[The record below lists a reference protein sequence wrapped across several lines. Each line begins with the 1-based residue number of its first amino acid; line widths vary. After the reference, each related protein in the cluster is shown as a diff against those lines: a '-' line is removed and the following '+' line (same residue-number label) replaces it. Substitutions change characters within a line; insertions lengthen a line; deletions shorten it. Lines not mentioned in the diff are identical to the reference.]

1 MNSLVETAAAE
12 QVEGAVAAPRQIPRQ
27 IPLQLPSGATVLPS
41 GPSALAD
48 LLAKAGKEGR
58 PLRVKL
64 GVDPTSADL
73 HLGHAVVLRALKRF
87 QDAGHQII
95 LLIGGFTATIG
106 DPTGRDVTRPAL
118 TCEQVAANA
127 QTYLEQAGKIIDL
140 ARTEVVNNNDWLG
153 AMSAAQLVSL
163 SSMVT
168 VNQLLAKDSFGTRIE
183 KQQSV
188 AVHELLYPVLQGFD
202 SVHLRADIE
211 VGGSDQRFNV
221 LMGRQLQALFKQEP
235 QLALLMP
242 LLEGTDGVQKM
253 SKSLGNAIGLRDAP
267 DDMFAKC
274 MRIPDDKIV
283 RWFELATSSTFSEVA
298 EIAGQLAAGVN
309 PKDLKERLAKR
320 IVSELHG
327 ADAGEQA
334 IATWLA
340 VHCQRQVPD
349 EMAVLAVESAT
360 SVVDLLVAAAF
371 ASSRNNARQLI
382 KGDGVRLDAVKVQDE
397 KLMVT
402 VAVGAGN
409 VLQVGR
415 RKFVRLV
422 NPVKV

>member
-1 MNSLVETAAAE
+1 MNGLTERPTAEAVEVPVSLLTPA
-12 QVEGAVAAPRQIPRQ
+12 
-27 IPLQLPSGATVLPS
+27 PLQIPSGAMVLPGS
-41 GPSALAD
+41 QGAL
-48 LLAKAGKEGR
+48 LELQAKAQQEGR
-58 PLRVKL
+58 PLRIKL

-87 QDAGHQII
+87 QDAGHQVI

-118 TCEQVAANA
+118 TAEQVAANA

-140 ARTEVVNNNDWLG
+140 SRTEVVNNNDWLG
-153 AMSAAQLVSL
+153 AMSAAQLVAL
-163 SSMVT
+163 TSMVT
-168 VNQLLAKDSFGTRIE
+168 VNQLLAKDSFGARIE

-221 LMGRQLQALFKQEP
+221 LMGRQLQSLFKQEP

-274 MRIPDDKIV
+274 MRIPDDKIM
-283 RWFELATSSTFSEVA
+283 RWFELATSASFSEISA
-298 EIAGQLAAGVN
+298 MAGLLSEGVN
-309 PKDLKERLAKR
+309 PKEVKERLAKR
-320 IVSELHG
+320 IVSEMHG
-327 ADAGEQA
+327 EAAGEQA
-334 IATWLA
+334 LASWLA
-340 VHCQRQVPD
+340 VHCQRQAPTEMDDLQVP
-349 EMAVLAVESAT
+349 VAT
-360 SVVDLLVAAAF
+360 SVVELLVTAGLAP
-371 ASSRNNARQLI
+371 SRNQARQLL
-382 KGDGVRLDAVKVQDE
+382 KGGGVRLDDVKVLDE
-397 KLMVT
+397 KQMVDL
-402 VAVGAGN
+402 AADASS

-422 NPVKV
+422 NSTKM

>member
-1 MNSLVETAAAE
+1 MNELTEKPAQEPVEVPVSLLTPA
-12 QVEGAVAAPRQIPRQ
+12 
-27 IPLQLPSGATVLPS
+27 PLQIPSGAMILPGS
-41 GPSALAD
+41 QTAL
-48 LLAKAGKEGR
+48 LELQAKAQQEGR
-58 PLRVKL
+58 ALRIKL

-118 TCEQVAANA
+118 TAEQVAANA

-140 ARTEVVNNNDWLG
+140 SRTEVVNNNDWLG
-153 AMSAAQLVSL
+153 AMSAAQLVAL
-163 SSMVT
+163 TSMVT
-168 VNQLLAKDSFGTRIE
+168 VNQLLAKDSFGARIE

-221 LMGRQLQALFKQEP
+221 LMGRQLQSLFKQEP

-274 MRIPDDKIV
+274 MRIPDDKIM
-283 RWFELATSSTFSEVA
+283 RWFELATSASFSEISAVA
-298 EIAGQLAAGVN
+298 GLLSEGVN
-309 PKDLKERLAKR
+309 PKEMKERLAKR
-320 IVSELHG
+320 IVSEMHG
-327 ADAGEQA
+327 EAAGEQA
-334 IATWLA
+334 LASWLA
-340 VHCQRQVPD
+340 VHCQRQAPAEMDELQVP
-349 EMAVLAVESAT
+349 VVT
-360 SVVDLLVAAAF
+360 SVVELLVTATLT
-371 ASSRNNARQLI
+371 SSRNQARQLI
-382 KGDGVRLDAVKVQDE
+382 KGGGVRLDDVKVLDE
-397 KLMVT
+397 KQMVDL
-402 VAVGAGN
+402 AIGASC

-422 NPVKV
+422 NSTKM

>member
-1 MNSLVETAAAE
+1 MKSILTAPD
-12 QVEGAVAAPRQIPRQ
+12 QVPV
-27 IPLQLPSGATVLPS
+27 LLPSGAMVLPGS
-41 GPSALAD
+41 ETALAD
-48 LLAKAGKEGR
+48 LLAKAEKEGR
-58 PLRVKL
+58 PLRIKL

-118 TCEQVAANA
+118 TSEQVAANA
-127 QTYLEQAGKIIDL
+127 KTYLEQAGKIIDL
-140 ARTEVVNNNDWLG
+140 SRTEVVNNNDWLG
-153 AMSAAQLVSL
+153 AMSAAELVSL
-163 SSMVT
+163 TSMVT

-253 SKSLGNAIGLRDAP
+253 SKSLGNSIGLRDAP

-283 RWFELATSSTFSEVA
+283 RWFELATSASASD
-298 EIAGQLAAGVN
+298 IAFVVELLSAGTN
-309 PKDLKERLAKR
+309 PKDVKETLAKR
-320 IVSELHG
+320 IVAEMHG
-327 ADAGEQA
+327 AEAGDNAHASWQ
-334 IATWLA
+334 A
-340 VHCQRQVPD
+340 VHCQRLAPA
-349 EMAVLAVESAT
+349 EMPELEVAVATAVVE
-360 SVVDLLVAAAF
+360 LLVTAELAP
-371 ASSRNNARQLI
+371 SRNQARQLI
-382 KGDGVRLDAVKVQDE
+382 KGGGVRLDDVKVQDE
-397 KLMVT
+397 KLVVT
-402 VAVGAGN
+402 VAAGVSN

-422 NPVKV
+422 NSTNL

>member
-1 MNSLVETAAAE
+1 MKSILTAPN
-12 QVEGAVAAPRQIPRQ
+12 QVPV
-27 IPLQLPSGATVLPS
+27 LLPSGAMVLPGS
-41 GPSALAD
+41 ETALAD
-48 LLAKAGKEGR
+48 LLAKAEKEGR
-58 PLRVKL
+58 PLRIKL

-118 TCEQVAANA
+118 TSEQVAANA
-127 QTYLEQAGKIIDL
+127 KTYLEQAGKIIDL
-140 ARTEVVNNNDWLG
+140 SRTEVVNNNDWLG
-153 AMSAAQLVSL
+153 AMSAAELVSL
-163 SSMVT
+163 TSMVT

-253 SKSLGNAIGLRDAP
+253 SKSLGNSIGLRDAP

-283 RWFELATSSTFSEVA
+283 RWFELATSASAS
-298 EIAGQLAAGVN
+298 EIAFVVELLSAGTN
-309 PKDLKERLAKR
+309 PKDVKETLAKR
-320 IVSELHG
+320 IVAEMHG
-327 ADAGEQA
+327 AEAGDNAHASWQV
-334 IATWLA
+334 
-340 VHCQRQVPD
+340 VHCQRLAPA
-349 EMAVLAVESAT
+349 EMPELEVAVATAVVE
-360 SVVDLLVAAAF
+360 LLVTAELAP
-371 ASSRNNARQLI
+371 SRNQARQLI
-382 KGDGVRLDAVKVQDE
+382 KGGGVRLDDVKVQDE
-397 KLMVT
+397 KLVVT
-402 VAVGAGN
+402 VAAGVSN

-422 NPVKV
+422 NSTNL

>member
-1 MNSLVETAAAE
+1 MKPLLTAPN
-12 QVEGAVAAPRQIPRQ
+12 QVPA
-27 IPLQLPSGATVLPS
+27 LLPSGAMVLPGS
-41 GPSALAD
+41 QSALAD
-48 LLAKAGKEGR
+48 LLAKADSEGR
-58 PLRVKL
+58 PLRIKL

-118 TCEQVAANA
+118 TSEQVAANA
-127 QTYLEQAGKIIDL
+127 KTYLEQAGKVIDL

-163 SSMVT
+163 TSMVT

-221 LMGRQLQALFKQEP
+221 LMGRQLQVLFKQEP

-253 SKSLGNAIGLRDAP
+253 SKSLGNSIGLRDAP

-283 RWFELATSSTFSEVA
+283 RWFELATSASFSEVA
-298 EIAGQLAAGVN
+298 EVAGQLADGVN
-309 PKDLKERLAKR
+309 PKDVKESLAKR
-320 IVSELHG
+320 IVAEMHG
-327 ADAGEQA
+327 AEAGDQA
-334 IATWLA
+334 HASWQA
-340 VHCQRQVPD
+340 VHCHRLAPA
-349 EMAVLAVESAT
+349 EMAELEVATPTAVVE
-360 SVVDLLVAAAF
+360 LLVSAELAP
-371 ASSRNNARQLI
+371 SRNQARQLI
-382 KGDGVRLDAVKVQDE
+382 KGGGVRLDDVKVQDE
-397 KLMVT
+397 KLVVT
-402 VAVGAGN
+402 VTAGASS

-422 NPVKV
+422 NQTKM

>member
-1 MNSLVETAAAE
+1 MKSILKAPN
-12 QVEGAVAAPRQIPRQ
+12 QVPV
-27 IPLQLPSGATVLPS
+27 LLPSGAMVLPGS
-41 GPSALAD
+41 ETALAD
-48 LLAKAGKEGR
+48 LLAKAEKEGR
-58 PLRVKL
+58 PLRIKL

-118 TCEQVAANA
+118 TSEQVAANA
-127 QTYLEQAGKIIDL
+127 KTYLEQAGKIIDL
-140 ARTEVVNNNDWLG
+140 SRTEVVNNNDWLG
-153 AMSAAQLVSL
+153 AMSAAELVSL
-163 SSMVT
+163 TSMVT

-253 SKSLGNAIGLRDAP
+253 SKSLGNSIGLRDAP

-283 RWFELATSSTFSEVA
+283 RWFELATSASASD
-298 EIAGQLAAGVN
+298 IAFVVELLSAGTN
-309 PKDLKERLAKR
+309 PKDVKETLAKR
-320 IVSELHG
+320 IVAEMHG
-327 ADAGEQA
+327 AEAGDNAHASWQ
-334 IATWLA
+334 A
-340 VHCQRQVPD
+340 VHCQRLAPA
-349 EMAVLAVESAT
+349 EMPELEVAVATAVVE
-360 SVVDLLVAAAF
+360 LLVTAELAP
-371 ASSRNNARQLI
+371 SRNQARQLI
-382 KGDGVRLDAVKVQDE
+382 KGGGVRLDDVKVQDE
-397 KLMVT
+397 KLVVT
-402 VAVGAGN
+402 VAAGVSN

-422 NPVKV
+422 NSTNL

>member
-1 MNSLVETAAAE
+1 MNRVPQGPAQGPD
-12 QVEGAVAAPRQIPRQ
+12 QVLLAAPFQVPT
-27 IPLQLPSGATVLPS
+27 GAMVLPGS
-41 GPSALAD
+41 QSALAD
-48 LLAKAGKEGR
+48 LLAKAESEGR
-58 PLRVKL
+58 PLRIKL

-118 TCEQVAANA
+118 TSEQVAVNA
-127 QTYLEQAGKIIDL
+127 KTYLEQAGKIIDL
-140 ARTEVVNNNDWLG
+140 SRTEVVNNNDWLG

-163 SSMVT
+163 TSMVT

-253 SKSLGNAIGLRDAP
+253 SKSLGNSIGLRDAP

-283 RWFELATSSTFSEVA
+283 RWFELATSASFSEVA
-298 EIAGQLAAGVN
+298 EVAGMLVDGIN

-320 IVSELHG
+320 IVAEMHG
-327 ADAGEQA
+327 AEAGDQA
-334 IATWLA
+334 FASWQA
-340 VHCQRQVPD
+340 VHCQRLAPA
-349 EMAVLAVESAT
+349 EMAELEVAAAT
-360 SVVDLLVAAAF
+360 PVVDLLVAAELAP
-371 ASSRNNARQLI
+371 SRNQARQLI
-382 KGDGVRLDAVKVQDE
+382 KGGGVRLNDVKVQDE
-397 KLMVT
+397 KLVVT
-402 VAVGAGN
+402 VTAGSSS

-422 NPVKV
+422 KPTTI

>member
-1 MNSLVETAAAE
+1 MNNLLPN
-12 QVEGAVAAPRQIPRQ
+12 GAM
-27 IPLQLPSGATVLPS
+27 VLPGS
-41 GPSALAD
+41 LSALAD
-48 LLAKAGKEGR
+48 LLAKSEKEGR
-58 PLRVKL
+58 PLRIKL

-118 TCEQVAANA
+118 TSEQVAANA

-163 SSMVT
+163 TSMVT

-183 KQQSV
+183 NQQSV

-253 SKSLGNAIGLRDAP
+253 SKSLGNSIGLRDAP

-283 RWFELATSSTFSEVA
+283 RWFELATSSTSTEVA
-298 EIAGQLAAGVN
+298 EVASQLADGVN
-309 PKDLKERLAKR
+309 PKDLKERLAQR
-320 IVSELHG
+320 VVSELHG
-327 ADAGEQA
+327 AAAAELAFASWQ
-334 IATWLA
+334 A
-340 VHCQRQVPD
+340 VHCQRQIPD
-349 EMAVLAVESAT
+349 DMAVLVVSAAT
-360 SVVDLLVAAAF
+360 SVVDLLVTAAF

-382 KGDGVRLDAVKVQDE
+382 KGDGVRLDSVKVQDE

-402 VAVGAGN
+402 LAIGESI

-415 RKFVRLV
+415 RKFVRLLSPT
-422 NPVKV
+422 PV

>member
-1 MNSLVETAAAE
+1 
-12 QVEGAVAAPRQIPRQ
+12 
-27 IPLQLPSGATVLPS
+27 
-41 GPSALAD
+41 
-48 LLAKAGKEGR
+48 
-58 PLRVKL
+58 
-64 GVDPTSADL
+64 L

-118 TCEQVAANA
+118 TAEQVAANA

-140 ARTEVVNNNDWLG
+140 SRTEVVNNNDWLG
-153 AMSAAQLVSL
+153 AMSAAQLVAL
-163 SSMVT
+163 TSMVT
-168 VNQLLAKDSFGTRIE
+168 VNQLLAKDSFGARIE

-221 LMGRQLQALFKQEP
+221 LMGRQLQSLFKQEP

-274 MRIPDDKIV
+274 MRIPDDKIM
-283 RWFELATSSTFSEVA
+283 RWFELATSASFSEISTVA
-298 EIAGQLAAGVN
+298 SLLSAGVN
-309 PKDLKERLAKR
+309 PKEMKERLAKR
-320 IVSELHG
+320 IVSEMHG
-327 ADAGEQA
+327 EAAGEQA
-334 IATWLA
+334 LAAWLA
-340 VHCQRQVPD
+340 VHCQRQAPTEMDELQVP
-349 EMAVLAVESAT
+349 VAT
-360 SVVDLLVAAAF
+360 SVVELLVAAGLT
-371 ASSRNNARQLI
+371 SSRNQARQLI
-382 KGDGVRLDAVKVQDE
+382 KGGGVRLDEVKVLDE
-397 KLMVT
+397 KQMVDLAT
-402 VAVGAGN
+402 DASC

-422 NPVKV
+422 NSTKM

>member
-1 MNSLVETAAAE
+1 MKPLLTAPN
-12 QVEGAVAAPRQIPRQ
+12 QVPA
-27 IPLQLPSGATVLPS
+27 LLPSGAMVLPGS
-41 GPSALAD
+41 QSALAD
-48 LLAKAGKEGR
+48 LLAKADSEGR
-58 PLRVKL
+58 PLRIKL

-118 TCEQVAANA
+118 TSEQVAANA
-127 QTYLEQAGKIIDL
+127 KTYLEQAGKVIDL

-163 SSMVT
+163 TSMVT

-253 SKSLGNAIGLRDAP
+253 SKSLGNSIGLRDAP

-283 RWFELATSSTFSEVA
+283 RWFELATSASFSEVA
-298 EIAGQLAAGVN
+298 EVAGQLADGVN
-309 PKDLKERLAKR
+309 PKDVKESLAKR
-320 IVSELHG
+320 IVAEMHG
-327 ADAGEQA
+327 AEAGDQA
-334 IATWLA
+334 HASWQA
-340 VHCQRQVPD
+340 VHCQRLAPA
-349 EMAVLAVESAT
+349 EMAELEVATPTAVVE
-360 SVVDLLVAAAF
+360 LLVSAELAP
-371 ASSRNNARQLI
+371 SRNQARQLI
-382 KGDGVRLDAVKVQDE
+382 KGGGVRLDDVKVQDE
-397 KLMVT
+397 KLVVT
-402 VAVGAGN
+402 VTAGASS

-422 NPVKV
+422 NQTKM